1 MALAIFLKE
10 RSIMNT
16 TTFTPKNTAMLLIDH
31 QVGTMG
37 WVGSLALD
45 EIKKNT
51 VALARAAKETGMP
64 LILTSSM
71 EDQAQGPLF
80 DELIQAVPEAY
91 ENRILR
97 AGMVDSM
104 KDENFAAAV
113 EATKRKN
120 IIIAGITT
128 DVCVVYPAI
137 TAISKGYNVQVV
149 VDGSGSPTTLAD
161 ETALRRM
168 ESHGVTLTSTN
179 QLIAELAQ
187 DWSSENGGKL
197 IQVLFEEILSKL
209 H

>member
-1 MALAIFLKE
+1 
-10 RSIMNT
+10 MNT
-16 TTFTPKNTAMLLIDH
+16 TTFTPENSIMLLIDH

-37 WVGSLALD
+37 WVGSANLE
-45 EIKKNT
+45 EIRNNT
-51 VALARAAKETGMP
+51 VALARAAHVTKMP

-80 DELIQAVPEAY
+80 DELINAVPEAY

-97 AGMVDSM
+97 GGVVDSM

-113 EATKRKN
+113 KATGRKN

-137 TAISKGYNVQVV
+137 TAIAEGYNVQVV

-168 ESHGVTLTSTN
+168 EKHGVTLTSTN

-187 DWSSENGGKL
+187 DWSTDHGSKL
-197 IQVLFEEILSKL
+197 IQVLFEEIISKQ

>member
-1 MALAIFLKE
+1 
-10 RSIMNT
+10 MNT
-16 TTFTPKNTAMLLIDH
+16 TTFTPENSVMLLVDH

-37 WVGSLALD
+37 WVGSANLE
-45 EIKKNT
+45 EIKNNT
-51 VALARAAKETGMP
+51 VALARAAHVTKMP

-80 DELIQAVPEAY
+80 DELINAVPEAY

-97 AGMVDSM
+97 GGVVDSM

-113 EATKRKN
+113 KATGRKN

-137 TAISKGYNVQVV
+137 TAIAEGYNVQVV

-168 ESHGVTLTSTN
+168 EKHGVTLTSTN

-187 DWSSENGGKL
+187 DWSTDHGSKL
-197 IQVLFEEILSKL
+197 IQVLFEEIISKQ

>member
-1 MALAIFLKE
+1 
-10 RSIMNT
+10 MNT
-16 TTFTPKNTAMLLIDH
+16 TTFTPENSVMLLIDH

-37 WVGSLALD
+37 WVGSASLED
-45 EIKKNT
+45 IKNNT
-51 VALARAAKETGMP
+51 VALARSAHVTKMP

-80 DELIQAVPEAY
+80 DELINAVPEAY

-97 AGMVDSM
+97 GGVVNSM

-113 EATKRKN
+113 KATGRKN

-137 TAISKGYNVQVV
+137 TAIAEGYNVQVV

-168 ESHGVTLTSTN
+168 ENHGVTLTSTN

-187 DWSSENGGKL
+187 DWSTDHGSKL
-197 IQVLFEEILSKL
+197 IQVLFEEIISKQ

>member
-1 MALAIFLKE
+1 
-10 RSIMNT
+10 MNT
-16 TTFTPKNTAMLLIDH
+16 TTFTPENSVMLLIDH

-37 WVGSLALD
+37 WVGSANLE
-45 EIKKNT
+45 EIKNNT
-51 VALARAAKETGMP
+51 VALARAAHVTKMP

-80 DELIQAVPEAY
+80 DELINAVPEAY

-97 AGMVDSM
+97 GGVVDSM

-113 EATKRKN
+113 KATGRKN

-137 TAISKGYNVQVV
+137 TAIAEGYNVQVV

-168 ESHGVTLTSTN
+168 EKHGVTLTSTN

-187 DWSSENGGKL
+187 DWSTDHGSKL
-197 IQVLFEEILSKL
+197 IQVLFEEIISKQ

>member
-1 MALAIFLKE
+1 
-10 RSIMNT
+10 MNT
-16 TTFTPKNTAMLLIDH
+16 INFTPENSVMLLIDH

-37 WVGSLALD
+37 WVQSIALE

-80 DELIQAVPEAY
+80 EELIKAVPEAY
-91 ENRILR
+91 ENRIVR
-97 AGMVDSM
+97 AGIVDSM
-104 KDENFAAAV
+104 KDKIFAAAV
-113 EATKRKN
+113 KATGRKN

-137 TAISKGYNVQVV
+137 TAQNGDYNVQVV

-179 QLIAELAQ
+179 QLISELAQ

-197 IQVLFEEILSKL
+197 MQILFEEILSKL

>member
-1 MALAIFLKE
+1 
-10 RSIMNT
+10 MNT
-16 TTFTPKNTAMLLIDH
+16 TTFTPDNSVMLLIDH

-37 WVGSLALD
+37 WVGSANLE
-45 EIKKNT
+45 EIKNNT
-51 VALARAAKETGMP
+51 VALARAAHVTKMP

-80 DELIQAVPEAY
+80 DELINAVPEAY

-97 AGMVDSM
+97 GGVVDSM
-104 KDENFAAAV
+104 KDKNFAAAV
-113 EATKRKN
+113 KATGRKN

-137 TAISKGYNVQVV
+137 TAIAEGYNVQVV

-168 ESHGVTLTSTN
+168 EKHGVTLTSTN

-187 DWSSENGGKL
+187 DWSTDHGSKL
-197 IQVLFEEILSKL
+197 IQVLFEEIISKQ

>member
-1 MALAIFLKE
+1 
-10 RSIMNT
+10 MNT
-16 TTFTPKNTAMLLIDH
+16 TTFTPENSVMLLIDH

-37 WVGSLALD
+37 WVGSANLE
-45 EIKKNT
+45 EIRNNT
-51 VALARAAKETGMP
+51 VALARAAHVTKMP

-80 DELIQAVPEAY
+80 DELINAVPEAY

-97 AGMVDSM
+97 GGVVDSM

-113 EATKRKN
+113 KATGRKN

-137 TAISKGYNVQVV
+137 TAIVEGYNVQVV

-168 ESHGVTLTSTN
+168 EKHGVTLTSTD

-187 DWSSENGGKL
+187 DWSTDHGSKL
-197 IQVLFEEILSKL
+197 IQVLFEEIISKQ

>member
-1 MALAIFLKE
+1 
-10 RSIMNT
+10 MNN
-16 TTFTPKNTAMLLIDH
+16 TTFTPENSVMLLIDH

-37 WVGSLALD
+37 WVGSANLE
-45 EIKKNT
+45 EIRNNT
-51 VALARAAKETGMP
+51 VALARAAHVTKMP

-80 DELIQAVPEAY
+80 DELINAVPEAY

-97 AGMVDSM
+97 GGVVDSM

-113 EATKRKN
+113 KATGRKN

-137 TAISKGYNVQVV
+137 TAIAEGYNVQVV

-168 ESHGVTLTSTN
+168 EKHGVTLTSTN

-187 DWSSENGGKL
+187 DWSTDHGSKL
-197 IQVLFEEILSKL
+197 IQVLFEEIISKQ

>member
-1 MALAIFLKE
+1 
-10 RSIMNT
+10 MNT
-16 TTFTPKNTAMLLIDH
+16 TTFTPENSVMLLIDH

-37 WVGSLALD
+37 WVGSANLE
-45 EIKKNT
+45 EIRNNT
-51 VALARAAKETGMP
+51 VALARAAHVTKMP

-80 DELIQAVPEAY
+80 DELINAVPEAY

-97 AGMVDSM
+97 GGVVDSM

-113 EATKRKN
+113 KATGRKN

-137 TAISKGYNVQVV
+137 TAIAEGYNVQVV

-168 ESHGVTLTSTN
+168 EKHGVTLTSTN

-187 DWSSENGGKL
+187 DWSTDYGSKL
-197 IQVLFEEILSKL
+197 IQVLFEEIISKQ

>member
-1 MALAIFLKE
+1 
-10 RSIMNT
+10 MNT
-16 TTFTPKNTAMLLIDH
+16 TTFTPENSVMLLIDH

-80 DELIQAVPEAY
+80 EELIQAVPEAY

-97 AGMVDSM
+97 VGVVDSL
-104 KDENFAAAV
+104 KDENFSAAV
-113 EATKRKN
+113 EATGRKN

-137 TAISKGYNVQVV
+137 TAISNGYNVQVV

>member
-1 MALAIFLKE
+1 MK
-10 RSIMNT
+10 T
-16 TTFTPKNTAMLLIDH
+16 TTFTPENSVMLLIDH

-37 WVGSLALD
+37 WVGSLELD
-45 EIKKNT
+45 EIKRNT

-71 EDQAQGPLF
+71 EEQDQGPLF

-97 AGMVDSM
+97 VGVVDSM
-104 KDENFAAAV
+104 KDKDFAAAV
-113 EATKRKN
+113 KSTGRNN

-137 TAISKGYNVQVV
+137 TAINEGYNVQVV
-149 VDGSGSPTTLAD
+149 VDGSGSPTTIAD

-168 ESHGVTLTSTN
+168 ERHGVTLTSTN

-187 DWSSENGGKL
+187 DWSSETGGKL